1 MEAASASTGALLD
14 TNGDNPSFSSR
25 EAARAR
31 YRHRAFLWLE
41 STQRAVRACGR
52 CKQKGVE
59 AVLVKVGP
67 AGVGLSGL
75 QHCGAVWV
83 CPVCSAVVWSE
94 RSMEIGMVAAAH
106 VATGGQIAFVTL
118 TTRHHVGDRLE
129 GLMGHLRAGWLAVM
143 DGRGGMELR
152 QALGLVGHIRVIEVN
167 HGANGFHPHFHLAL
181 FIGGNVH
188 LDDLEAVM
196 ARAFGRWTRAVV
208 KSGGKT
214 PTEQCQDVRLFGA
227 SDADSLA
234 EYLSKTLLEPVRS
247 GSGSAR
253 VRADRTSPDGL
264 GLALGKE
271 LTQGQRKVARKA
283 YGTRPARALLAD
295 ACDDGDADSLAL
307 WQEYERATKGLR
319 SISWSRGLRAK
330 YGLGVERSE
339 QEIVDDDRGGVA
351 VMRLTESGLAR
362 IIGWPELVP
371 AMREAYADSDF
382 AGLQNFMNTNG
393 IGYEEITEG
402 V

>member
-1 MEAASASTGALLD
+1 
-14 TNGDNPSFSSR
+14 
-25 EAARAR
+25 
-31 YRHRAFLWLE
+31 
-41 STQRAVRACGR
+41 
-52 CKQKGVE
+52 
-59 AVLVKVGP
+59 
-67 AGVGLSGL
+67 
-75 QHCGAVWV
+75 
-83 CPVCSAVVWSE
+83 
-94 RSMEIGMVAAAH
+94 
-106 VATGGQIAFVTL
+106 
-118 TTRHHVGDRLE
+118 
-129 GLMGHLRAGWLAVM
+129 
-143 DGRGGMELR
+143 MELR